1 MDSELL
7 VTRQAMARRFAGMH
21 AGPGVLVLPNAWDAG
36 SAALLAR
43 VPMVRALGTTS
54 AGMAAGYGL
63 PDGELLSLDQLL
75 AAITQLIRA
84 VALPVTVD
92 LEAGYGSTSDEVAD
106 SVASVID
113 AGAVGVNLED
123 GLPGQPDQLRS
134 EEEHA
139 ARIAAARSAAGQLGV
154 PIVVNARTDVYWR
167 RIGRP
172 DCRLAHAV
180 YRLRSYAEAG
190 ADCVFVPGFPGPDV
204 PDRQARDLIAELV
217 GELAGTPLNL
227 LADPSLP
234 PVDVLAE
241 LGVRRLSMGSR
252 LYRLAMAAVR
262 DAAADLLT
270 TGQSAALAAAENL
283 SYAELL
289 DVLSTA
295 GTS

>member
-7 VTRQAMARRFAGMH
+7 VTRQAMASRFAGMH

-54 AGMAAGYGL
+54 VGMAAGYGL

-106 SVASVID
+106 SVDSVID
-113 AGAVGVNLED
+113 AGAVGVSLED
-123 GLPGQPDQLRS
+123 GLPGQPSQLRS

-139 ARIAAARSAAGQLGV
+139 ARIAADQSGV

-180 YRLRSYAEAG
+180 YRLRGYAEAG
-190 ADCVFVPGFPGPDV
+190 TDCVFVPGFPGPDV
-204 PDRQARDLIAELV
+204 PDQQACDLIAELV

-227 LADPSLP
+227 LADSSLP

-241 LGVRRLSMGSR
+241 LGVCRLSMGSR
-252 LYRLAMAAVR
+252 LYRLGMAAVR
-262 DAAADLLT
+262 AAAAELLT

-283 SYAELL
+283 SHAELL